1 MASPPILNFETLLAP
16 IEGSNPAGEPLP
28 LRIKNELISA
38 REEVNPKQFADN
50 DPRRPEQPKLAD
62 WPGIEQKTQD
72 ILARTSKDLTVAAR
86 LMEALVK
93 RHGFRGL
100 RDGLGL
106 LRRLTQDCW
115 DRIHPGIEDGD
126 LDTRAAPFNW
136 LDDPFKGARFPN
148 TLRILPL
155 TNAGEERFG
164 WQHWNDIQNARGSV
178 TAEAFDKAV
187 ADTPRESCQNTV
199 EEIADSVKELTNL
212 KSALRTAWREASLK
226 LLDAQQQSEVTADQ
240 KTEMEDAA
248 PGLGQVSK
256 ALQECQE
263 LAEQILKRKGPPPV
277 AAAVEVAAVPATNG
291 AAQHAEVAPVSHRP
305 LTREDVLN
313 RLSEASALLLEMEPQ
328 SPIAFMIQ
336 RAIKMARM
344 PLPDLMKVLIRDPNV
359 LAQLDRDLDLG
370 LDKKPE
376 APKAGNK
383 GDK

>member
-1 MASPPILNFETLLAP
+1 MVSSPILNFETLLAP

-28 LRIKNELISA
+28 LSVKNELISA
-38 REEVNPKQFADN
+38 REEINPKQFDEK

-62 WPGIEQKTQD
+62 WPGIEQKTQE

-106 LRRLTQDCW
+106 LRRLTEECW

-136 LDDPFKGARFPN
+136 LDDPFKGARFPT
-148 TLRILPL
+148 TLRIVPL
-155 TNAGEERFG
+155 TAAGEERFG
-164 WQHWNDIQNARGSV
+164 WQHWNDIQNARGAV

-187 ADTPRESCQNTV
+187 ADTPRETCQNIA

-212 KSALRTAWREASLK
+212 KTALRTAWREASLK
-226 LLDAQQQSEVTADQ
+226 LLDAQQQGEVTEER
-240 KTEMEDAA
+240 KTEWEDAA
-248 PGLGQVSK
+248 PSLGQVSK

-263 LAEQILKRKGPPPV
+263 LAAQILKRKGPPPV
-277 AAAVEVAAVPATNG
+277 AAAAEVAAPPATNG
-291 AAQHAEVAPVSHRP
+291 AAQSAEAVPANRRP
-305 LTREDVLN
+305 LTREDILN
-313 RLSEASALLLEMEPQ
+313 RLSDASALLLAMEPQ

-370 LDKKPE
+370 LEKKPE
-376 APKAGNK
+376 APKPGNK
-383 GDK
+383 